1 MANEENLIPFT
12 SEQSREL
19 AKKNGSKGGK
29 ASAEARKKRK
39 AMKEQMEM
47 LLNLPLKDEKTRAF
61 LESMG
66 IDTASMDNQMAL
78 VVSTFQNAIRGDM
91 KAVNIVR
98 EIIGERVQEISV
110 TQVTDAKVK
119 ELEAYLNAKHE

>member
-1 MANEENLIPFT
+1 MANSENLIPFT
-12 SEQSREL
+12 SEQSREA

-29 ASAEARKKRK
+29 ASAKARKKRK

-47 LLNLPLKDEKTRAF
+47 LLKLPLKDEQTRAF
-61 LESMG
+61 LEKMG
-66 IDTASMDNQMAL
+66 IDTESMDNQMAL
-78 VVSTFQNAIRGDM
+78 VVATFQNAVRGDM

-98 EIIGERVQEISV
+98 EIIGERVQEIAI

-119 ELEAYLNAKHE
+119 ALEEYLNGKEE

>member
-1 MANEENLIPFT
+1 MANAGNLKPPT
-12 SEQSREL
+12 TKQARERG
-19 AKKNGSKGGK
+19 AKGGR
-29 ASAEARKKRK
+29 ASAEAKKKRK

-47 LLNLPLKDEKTRAF
+47 LLNLPLKDEQTRAF
-61 LESMG
+61 LEKMG
-66 IDTASMDNQMAL
+66 IDTSDMDNQMAL

-98 EIIGERVQEISV
+98 EMIGERVQEISI

-119 ELEAYLNAKHE
+119 ELEDYLAKKG

>member
-1 MANEENLIPFT
+1 MANNENLIPFT
-12 SEQSREL
+12 SEQSREA

-29 ASAEARKKRK
+29 ASAKARKKRK

-47 LLNLPLKDEKTRAF
+47 LLKLPLTDDKTRAF
-61 LESMG
+61 LEQMG
-66 IDTASMDNQMAL
+66 IDTENMDNQMAL
-78 VVSTFQNAIRGDM
+78 VVATFQNAVRGDM

-98 EIIGERVQEISV
+98 EIIGERVQEIAI

-119 ELEAYLNAKHE
+119 ALEEYLNGKEE